1 MLQDVFSLLTR
12 EEKRGWMRA
21 ILAVAANTVLDFFG
35 IASLLPLLYYLMGDG
50 ANRRAALFFGGI
62 AVAFIL
68 LKSVAGIWLQR
79 RRTKFLN
86 ALFCRLSMSL
96 YRDSFSRGLE
106 FVRNHGASRI
116 AHEVTWVCDMF
127 CRNLLGSMLQMAGDV
142 LLLLLVG
149 GVVLVMAP
157 LSALVLALPLSVVVV
172 AYRKVAGE
180 RVRKEGERE
189 LQERKRVV
197 TLVNDTFGGYPDVM
211 TSGAYPFLESEFDMR
226 LHTLG
231 RIRRNMEMANASV
244 LPLCELAVAVSLSA
258 MAFIGQGDGARLAL
272 GLFAVAAFRVIPA
285 VRGLVS
291 GWIRIRN
298 ASPALDTLRRLNEV
312 QEKAEIGAEQ
322 APGHPQCGVAAE
334 RGSRRS
340 SIHQEAADE
349 APKRVVKRGIEIR
362 NLSFSYIADGR
373 MIMRDFSQF
382 ICRGEYV
389 GIRGSSGVGK
399 STLLYLLLGM
409 LRPESGS
416 VAIDGVAADRCG
428 HDEWLRHFAYVAQDV
443 FVFHDTVAA
452 NIAAGDAN
460 PRRGRVMEVL
470 HEVCLDDWLA
480 GLPDGID
487 TMLGERGMTL
497 SGGERQRLG
506 LARALYRDAPVLLL
520 DEATSALDS
529 KTESGILTTIEEV
542 RRSRDLTVVSI
553 AHRDSSLIY
562 CNRIINMEA
571 E

>member
-12 EEKRGWMRA
+12 EEKRGWIRA

-142 LLLLLVG
+142 LLLLLTG

-157 LSALVLALPLSVVVV
+157 VSALVLALPLAVVVV
-172 AYRKVAGE
+172 AYWKVAGE

-189 LQERKRVV
+189 LQERKRVA
-197 TLVNDTFGGYPDVM
+197 TLVNDTFGGFPDVM
-211 TSGAYPFLESEFDMR
+211 TSGAYPFLESEFDTR

-231 RIRRNMEMANASV
+231 RIRRNMEMDNASV

-298 ASPALDTLRRLNEV
+298 ASPALDTLRRLQEGE
-312 QEKAEIGAEQ
+312 EKAADGAEP
-322 APGHPQCGVAAE
+322 APGQPQ
-334 RGSRRS
+334 S
-340 SIHQEAADE
+340 HQKADD
-349 APKRVVKRGIEIR
+349 ASKREVKRGIEIR

-373 MIMRDFSQF
+373 KIMQGFSQF

-399 STLLYLLLGM
+399 STFLYLLLGM

-416 VAIDGVAADRCG
+416 VAIDGVTADRCD

-460 PRRGRVMEVL
+460 PRRERVVEVL

-529 KTESGILTTIEEV
+529 KTESGILTTIEQV